1 MLLVIATPKYAPE
14 VNLSKVTLLD
24 SNEAKSAMYL
34 IKEYTEENNFAESL
48 FADISVLVADRSGAA
63 LTNGGYVFALLDQ
76 HGKRIAA
83 GRREM
88 PPLPILGLTVTS
100 SNLRIP
106 IARGTKA
113 VELKVGFLPPSAGSA
128 RHYSSIIW
136 ACVPAFPKSVTLF
149 VNRCRMKV
157 AGARRRIISSFPHRI
172 SDHPLSCG
180 VRVLRLKSRARLCS
194 PTLNARLTSLKL
206 LRS

>member
-113 VELKVGFLPPSAGSA
+113 VELKVGFLPPSARIRASLFFDNIGLRS
-128 RHYSSIIW
+128 R
-136 ACVPAFPKSVTLF
+136 FPKVCDTLCKSLP
-149 VNRCRMKV
+149 NESRWREKTYH
-157 AGARRRIISSFPHRI
+157 I
-172 SDHPLSCG
+172 
-180 VRVLRLKSRARLCS
+180 VLPSQDQ
-194 PTLNARLTSLKL
+194 
-206 LRS
+206 